1 MTTLRDAA
9 ADAGV
14 HVGAAVDADSLRTD
28 TDYRETLA
36 REFDAVVAENAM
48 KWGRLATGE
57 GGYDF
62 ADADDIVE
70 FAERHDMYVRGHTLV
85 WHRMYPEWL
94 RPWSRSEA
102 EARRLLRTHVQT
114 VAGRYRGRV
123 DAWDVVNEAVADD
136 GGLRETQWLEA
147 LGPDYVA
154 EAFEW
159 ADAVSDADLFYND
172 YGADG
177 RSEKADEVY
186 ELVSDFVARGV
197 PIDGV
202 GLQLHVFDEQVPPAD
217 VAANVDRLTDLGL
230 KVHVTE
236 LDVGIG
242 AAVDDRAE
250 QADYYRDVVS
260 AAVDAGADTVV
271 TWGVDDGQSWLPVAS
286 GGGEN
291 PLLFDE
297 QFRPKPARDA
307 VVDALSR

>member
-1 MTTLRDAA
+1 MTTLREAA

-14 HVGAAVDADSLRTD
+14 HIGAAVDAESLRTD
-28 TDYRETLA
+28 TDYRRTLA
-36 REFDAVVAENAM
+36 AEFDAVTPENAT
-48 KWGRLATGE
+48 KWGPLATGE
-57 GGYDF
+57 SAYDFTDADDVVDF
-62 ADADDIVE
+62 AD
-70 FAERHDMYVRGHTLV
+70 RHDMYVRGHALV

-102 EARRLLRTHVQT
+102 EARRLLRTHVRT
-114 VAGRYRGRV
+114 VTGRYRGRV

-136 GGLRETQWLEA
+136 GGLRETQWLAA

-154 EAFEW
+154 SAFEW

-177 RSEKADEVY
+177 RSRKADEVY
-186 ELVSDFVARGV
+186 DLLSDLVASGV
-197 PIDGV
+197 PVDGV
-202 GLQLHVFDEQVPPAD
+202 GLQLHVFDELVPPAD

-242 AAVDDRAE
+242 AAVADRAE

-260 AAVDAGADTVV
+260 AAVDAGAEAVV
-271 TWGVDDGQSWLPVAS
+271 TWGVDDSRSWLPEV
-286 GGGEN
+286 GGGEE

-297 QFRPKPARDA
+297 AFRPKPARDA